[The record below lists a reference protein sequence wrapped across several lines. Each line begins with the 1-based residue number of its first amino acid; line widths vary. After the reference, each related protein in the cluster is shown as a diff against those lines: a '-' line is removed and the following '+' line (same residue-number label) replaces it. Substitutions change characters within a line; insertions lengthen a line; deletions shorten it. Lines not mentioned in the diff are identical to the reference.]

1 MLPVISE
8 LTPRPPFLASVI
20 PVTTPPTPP
29 APPPPP
35 VPQLPD
41 SQLDALAVPVPPM
54 FPFPL
59 VPPIRPALL
68 VATLE
73 FVDPPGAVVEPNAEE
88 PPLFPTAPL
97 VAAVATPPAPIVIV
111 T

>member
-1 MLPVISE
+1 
-8 LTPRPPFLASVI
+8 
-20 PVTTPPTPP
+20 
-29 APPPPP
+29 
-35 VPQLPD
+35 
-41 SQLDALAVPVPPM
+41 
-54 FPFPL
+54 
-59 VPPIRPALL
+59 L